1 MYLQNLIVFILR
13 CLIYSTHAFCLT
25 VSESLSKINLSV
37 NQEYGYLSFSIGK
50 LLSLPPV
57 VIRKIL
63 QSLTMHISGM
73 PRALSFRGFAWIH
86 KKLHNRERNI
96 SRFENC
102 ILFFP
107 DLDYDTVMMGK
118 AMPRETWKD
127 KTLISVGQTILW
139 DRRWRITLKP
149 LKKLDRQDSRKAS
162 DGGEEKKE
170 QLYVS
175 HMKIEEYWGEDKQ
188 DNRRVPASILP
199 DNKLWSGL
207 PVICTESGHVVLA
220 PHFKIIDHSYS
231 VDCDVTFDPLMPL
244 LQDSDTHIVLQYQSY

>member
-1 MYLQNLIVFILR
+1 MY
-13 CLIYSTHAFCLT
+13 SAHAFYLT

-37 NQEYGYLSFSIGK
+37 NQEYGYLSFSVGR

-57 VIRKIL
+57 VIRKVL
-63 QSLTMHISGM
+63 QSLTVHISGM
-73 PRALSFRGFAWIH
+73 PGTFTFRSFAWIY
-86 KKLHNRERNI
+86 KKLHNRERSI
-96 SRFENC
+96 RWFENW

-107 DLDYDTVMMGK
+107 DLDYDAVMMGR
-118 AMPRETWKD
+118 AMPKSAWKD

-149 LKKLDRQDSRKAS
+149 LKKLDRQDSKKAS
-162 DGGEEKKE
+162 GRGEKKKE

-175 HMKIEEYWGEDKQ
+175 HMEVEEYWGENKQ
-188 DNRRVPASILP
+188 HNRRVPASILP

-207 PVICTESGHVVLA
+207 PVICTESGHIVLA

-244 LQDSDTHIVLQYQSY
+244 LQDSDTK